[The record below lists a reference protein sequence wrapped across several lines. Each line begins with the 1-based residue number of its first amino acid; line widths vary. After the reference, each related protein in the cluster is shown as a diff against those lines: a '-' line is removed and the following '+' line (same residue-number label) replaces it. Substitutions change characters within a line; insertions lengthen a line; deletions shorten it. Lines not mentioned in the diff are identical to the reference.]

1 MRPPLLCR
9 LHGCLLQRPDVLN
22 DRLGPAIDVRP
33 LAVAHAVLVRRHV
46 DHVPVSLRLRN
57 RVMRLFVG
65 DNDQAVVAVFRLVCR
80 RVVNPRT
87 PWRDI
92 RNRYRQLTLD

>member
-1 MRPPLLCR
+1 
-9 LHGCLLQRPDVLN
+9 
-22 DRLGPAIDVRP
+22 
-33 LAVAHAVLVRRHV
+33 
-46 DHVPVSLRLRN
+46 
-57 RVMRLFVG
+57 MRLFVG